1 MIAGF
6 LDTQFLMYLH
16 VIPCNS
22 IAIGRINRRKS
33 TCEKEFNADFT
44 SITTVPVTTRFFP
57 YSYRHCLPTNT
68 FPYHSIFRVT
78 HFRYW
83 PYIHFP
89 VVSKK

>member
-33 TCEKEFNADFT
+33 TCEKEFNADCT
-44 SITTVPVTTRFFP
+44 SITTVPVTTRF
-57 YSYRHCLPTNT
+57 SRT
-68 FPYHSIFRVT
+68 VT
-78 HFRYW
+78 GTVYPLILFHTT
-83 PYIHFP
+83 PLL
-89 VVSKK
+89 

>member
-33 TCEKEFNADFT
+33 TCEKEFNADFNFDYN
-44 SITTVPVTTRFFP
+44 SACNNTV
-57 YSYRHCLPTNT
+57 
-68 FPYHSIFRVT
+68 
-78 HFRYW
+78 
-83 PYIHFP
+83 FP
-89 VVSKK
+89 VQLQALFTH